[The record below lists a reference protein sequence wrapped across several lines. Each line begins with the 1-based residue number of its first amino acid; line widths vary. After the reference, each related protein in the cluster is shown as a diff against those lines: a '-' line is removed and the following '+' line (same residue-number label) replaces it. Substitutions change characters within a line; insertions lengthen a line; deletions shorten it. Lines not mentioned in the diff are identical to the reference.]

1 MKMGDRTSPSRLIV
15 RGTEAVRLRTK
26 PPATTDL
33 DLDLSSP
40 LRPQT
45 CLRCPRA
52 MLSPSPTP
60 RARGMH
66 PQGPL
71 RKLMCPRPARP
82 RTSEYYP
89 RGRPRIPSACVQ
101 RLPNSPSNP
110 RSTIEFLPLQIP
122 YTRPTEASSRPR
134 RDMRPPLP
142 PSPSPSS
149 LLRRTRIRPPAVLD
163 STNSQAWL
171 RRRCKPGFRTTM
183 HRQRSSM
190 PHLGGT
196 GPSTSHLRSSTLPR
210 RTDIAAL
217 PHQE

>member
-1 MKMGDRTSPSRLIV
+1 MSLII
-15 RGTEAVRLRTK
+15 LL
-26 PPATTDL
+26 AT
-33 DLDLSSP
+33 
-40 LRPQT
+40 RRH
-45 CLRCPRA
+45 CR
-52 MLSPSPTP
+52 TP
-60 RARGMH
+60 RVHGTH
-66 PQGPL
+66 
-71 RKLMCPRPARP
+71 RPARQK
-82 RTSEYYP
+82 TSVSCR
-89 RGRPRIPSACVQ
+89 RGRQKILSACRRLRPIALVHPQ
-101 RLPNSPSNP
+101 RRPSSRPRNP
-110 RSTIEFLPLQIP
+110 RFTIEFLPLQIP

-149 LLRRTRIRPPAVLD
+149 LLRRTRIQPPAVLD

-171 RRRCKPGFRTTM
+171 RRRCKTGFRTTM